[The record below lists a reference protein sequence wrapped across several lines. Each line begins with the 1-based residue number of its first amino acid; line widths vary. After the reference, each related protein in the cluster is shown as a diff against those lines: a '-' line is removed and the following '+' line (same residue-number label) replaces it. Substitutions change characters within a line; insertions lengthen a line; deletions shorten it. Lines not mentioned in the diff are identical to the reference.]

1 MQKLK
6 VLLINPP
13 IKPKNPPANIP
24 LGLACIAAVIDAKGH
39 DVAVFDNNA
48 YRLSHAEVIKQIEGI
63 HWDLISIGS
72 LITTYMWQK
81 KMFHLLRKHFPKATL
96 LAGGG
101 LATSLQRDLMEW
113 VPELNLLCVGEG
125 ERTVTQILDNFDSKI
140 WENVSGIYYRE
151 KGEIRRTRPQKLL
164 TEDELSL
171 LPYPKFDLLPLDIY
185 FKNSG
190 IPLSPEAISS
200 KRRLSIETSRGCPFQ
215 CSFCIDLPT
224 GTPRNLEYSNNEDLF
239 VDSFKD
245 RKKVRYY
252 HPEWV
257 IGLIKHLRIKYAVD
271 FLNFT
276 DENFTI
282 NKKYALHFCDCL
294 EKEGLTDLDPPLYFG
309 TTAHVNTID
318 KELLTRMKDVGF
330 SYLDLGLESM
340 NDEILS
346 KDINKNATAVKNNW
360 AVNELLDAGVYP
372 VTNFLIGLPHESC
385 QSVYDMT
392 KFLKENEIE
401 CGPFFVTPYPMTG
414 LFEKYK
420 SRIIEEF
427 HDLQTYVT
435 QCENDVSQD
444 IVVNLSRYNDAEL
457 LGLRQMVMNHDL
469 EAIKKFARIKEEP
482 LVE

>member
-1 MQKLK
+1 M
-6 VLLINPP
+6 
-13 IKPKNPPANIP
+13 
-24 LGLACIAAVIDAKGH
+24 
-39 DVAVFDNNA
+39 AVFDNNA

-72 LITTYMWQK
+72 LITTYIWQK
-81 KMFHLLRKHFPKATL
+81 KMFHLLRKHFPKITL

-113 VPELNLLCVGEG
+113 VPELDLLCVGEG

-294 EKEGLTDLDPPLYFG
+294 EKEG
-309 TTAHVNTID
+309 
-318 KELLTRMKDVGF
+318 
-330 SYLDLGLESM
+330 
-340 NDEILS
+340 
-346 KDINKNATAVKNNW
+346 
-360 AVNELLDAGVYP
+360 
-372 VTNFLIGLPHESC
+372 
-385 QSVYDMT
+385 
-392 KFLKENEIE
+392 
-401 CGPFFVTPYPMTG
+401 
-414 LFEKYK
+414 
-420 SRIIEEF
+420 
-427 HDLQTYVT
+427 
-435 QCENDVSQD
+435 
-444 IVVNLSRYNDAEL
+444 
-457 LGLRQMVMNHDL
+457 
-469 EAIKKFARIKEEP
+469 
-482 LVE
+482 